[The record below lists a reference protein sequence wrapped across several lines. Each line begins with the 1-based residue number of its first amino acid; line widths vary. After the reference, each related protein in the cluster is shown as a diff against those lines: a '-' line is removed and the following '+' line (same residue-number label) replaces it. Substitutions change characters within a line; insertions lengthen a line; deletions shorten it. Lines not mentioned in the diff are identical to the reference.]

1 MEIQC
6 AGWGGKLGTPIA
18 TRFRDC
24 NQIRPGRGH
33 ARVGLDSADPAR
45 HAAWLREFI
54 ELGFEELLLHQVG
67 TNQRE
72 FIDVFGR
79 EVLPQLRE

>member
-1 MEIQC
+1 MRESVLI
-6 AGWGGKLGTPIA
+6 
-18 TRFRDC
+18 
-24 NQIRPGRGH
+24 
-33 ARVGLDSADPAR
+33 SADPAR
-45 HAAWLREFI
+45 HAAWLRDFI
-54 ELGFEELLLHQVG
+54 ELAFEELLLHQVG

>member
-1 MEIQC
+1 MRESLLI
-6 AGWGGKLGTPIA
+6 
-18 TRFRDC
+18 
-24 NQIRPGRGH
+24 
-33 ARVGLDSADPAR
+33 SADPAR

-72 FIDVFGR
+72 FIEVFGR
-79 EVLPQLRE
+79 EVLPQFRE